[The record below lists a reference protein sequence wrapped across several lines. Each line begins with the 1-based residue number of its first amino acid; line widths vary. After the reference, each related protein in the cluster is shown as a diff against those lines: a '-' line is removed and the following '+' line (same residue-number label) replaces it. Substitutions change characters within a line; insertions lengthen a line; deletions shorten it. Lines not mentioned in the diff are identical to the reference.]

1 MARKTKEEAEKTKS
15 RIMDAALDVFYRQGL
30 TRSTLNDIAA
40 EAGVTRGAIYWHF
53 KDKMDLLKKINESI
67 NGEVVFFL
75 KRPGV
80 EEMDRLSDI
89 AGIIS
94 QFFVLLETNERFAK
108 FYAIMSYKVEYTDE
122 LEALLTVEFRE
133 SKRFRGFLESTYE
146 KLMAEGKVT
155 REVSPRQAALAILS
169 MIWGMVEMWILDRTA
184 IGLSTEGVAIL
195 MRLVKGFETTPE
207 M

>member
-1 MARKTKEEAEKTKS
+1 MARKTKEDAEKTKR

-67 NGEVVFFL
+67 NEEVVLFL

-80 EEMDRLSDI
+80 EEIDRLNDI
-89 AGIIS
+89 TGIIS
-94 QFFVLLETNERFAK
+94 QFFVLLETNDRFAK

-122 LEALLTVEFRE
+122 LEALLAVEFRS
-133 SKRFRGFLESTYE
+133 SKRFRAFLESTYE
-146 KLMAEGKVT
+146 KLMGEGKVT
-155 REVSPRQAALAILS
+155 RRVSPRQASLSIFS
-169 MIWGMVEMWILDRTA
+169 MIGGMVEMWLLDHA
-184 IGLSTEGVAIL
+184 SIELGTEGVAIL
-195 MRLVKGFETTPE
+195 MELIKGFEISPE
-207 M
+207 G

>member
-30 TRSTLNDIAA
+30 TRSTLHDIAA

-75 KRPGV
+75 KRSDV
-80 EEMDRLSDI
+80 EAIDRLSDI
-89 AGIIS
+89 TDIIS
-94 QFFVLLETNERFAK
+94 QFFVLLETNDRFAK

-133 SKRFRGFLESTYE
+133 SKRFRAFLESTYK
-146 KLMAEGKVT
+146 KLMEEGKVT
-155 REVSPRQAALAILS
+155 RRVSPRQAALSIFS
-169 MIWGMVEMWILDRTA
+169 MIGGMVEMWLLDHTA
-184 IGLSTEGVAIL
+184 IELSTEGVAIL
-195 MRLVKGFETTPE
+195 MRLIKDFEISPE
-207 M
+207 G